1 MNPAAWAI
9 RNGRL
14 LGFVVGLLVLVGL
27 VAYTRLGQ
35 LEDPEFTVRTA
46 LVHAEY
52 PGADALRVEQE
63 VTEPLELRIQQMG
76 SLDQVQSVSRDG
88 RALLFVDIQEHRP
101 PQAMEQIWDELRQ
114 KVEAAEPDL
123 PPEVRGPFVND
134 EYGDVHALLVAL
146 TGEGY
151 DYAVLDQVADNL
163 RRELLRVN
171 GVAKV
176 EVFGAQGE
184 RVFVETSRDQI
195 AELGLHPGQVIQ
207 ALQDQ
212 NVVAPSGFVEMGS
225 RRLRIDATG
234 AFEDLEALRNL
245 AIRSPES
252 GALIYLRDFAE
263 VRRGFADPPEALL
276 RFQGRPAL
284 ALGIVPVEGAN
295 VVDLGAA
302 VKTRLQE
309 LEATL
314 PVGMAF
320 GVIADQPREV
330 QTAVGDF
337 MVNLVTAVVIV
348 IGVLLLALGLR
359 TGVIVGAGVPFTILA
374 TFIALWITGIDLH
387 RVSLG
392 ALVIVL
398 GMMVDNAIV
407 VAEMIVVRI
416 QRGMDRLEAAA
427 RTVAETA
434 WPLLAATL
442 IAVLAFSPIALTQTA
457 TGEFTRSLF
466 WVVGFSLLLSWVLA
480 ITVTPLM
487 CHHGLKAPADGGRD
501 PYGGRGYRLFR
512 RLLEG
517 VLRHR
522 RWALGGLLGVMILGL
537 AGMTLVPQIFFP
549 PAQRAQFLVDYWLP
563 EGSRIQQTAGDM
575 AVIEDWLGAQDGV
588 DSVTAFIGEG
598 APRFYLP
605 MLPENPN
612 PAFGQILVNLSD
624 EGALE
629 GVMADTG
636 AFVRERFPDA
646 EPRVRPMQLGEPVRY
661 PIQLRILGP
670 EREVLRAQGE
680 RLMARIQDM
689 PALQHVRLDWRNR
702 TPHVRVDVDQDQAR
716 RAGVTSRDIARTLDT
731 GFAGQ
736 AIGVYREGD
745 ERIPIV
751 WRFPLVERTD
761 PARVETLPVWPASGG
776 TAVPLMQ
783 VAEVSLAMDDAV
795 IWRMDRERALSLQMD
810 LVPGATA
817 HRVLQD
823 LKARLADVELPAG
836 YRLEWDGEPVEA
848 AQAQAGVLGPAPV
861 VFGLMALVLMAL
873 FNSYRRS
880 LIILLTVP
888 LGVVG
893 VALGLLLF
901 RQPFG
906 FMALLGVMSLSGMII
921 KNAIVLVEQID
932 LEAER
937 NGDRYTALVDATLSR
952 ARPVLLAAA
961 TTVLG
966 MIPLALSG
974 PFWAPMAIAIMF
986 GLALASLLTL
996 VAVPLLYAV
1005 LFRVRAGS

>member
-1 MNPAAWAI
+1 MNPAQWAI

-14 LGFVVGLLVLVGL
+14 LGFVVLLLVVVGL

-35 LEDPEFTVRTA
+35 LEDPDFTVRTA
-46 LVHAEY
+46 LVYAQY

-76 SLDQVQSVSRDG
+76 SLQQVQSVSRDG
-88 RALLFVDIQEHRP
+88 RALIFVDIQEGRP
-101 PQAMEQIWDELRQ
+101 PEAMEQIWDELRQ
-114 KVEAAEPDL
+114 KVEAAVPDL

-134 EYGDVHALLVAL
+134 EYGDVYALLLAL

-151 DYAVLDQVADNL
+151 DHAVLDEVADDV
-163 RRELLRVN
+163 RRALLRVP

-176 EVFGAQGE
+176 ELFGARGE
-184 RVFVETSRDQI
+184 RVFVETSRDRI
-195 AELGLHPGQVIQ
+195 AELGLHPGQVVQ

-212 NVVAPSGFVEMGS
+212 NGVEPSGFVEMGP
-225 RRLRIDATG
+225 RRLRMDASG
-234 AFEDLEALRNL
+234 AFDSLEALRNL
-245 AIRSPES
+245 SIRSPES
-252 GALIYLRDFAE
+252 GDLVYLRDFAQ
-263 VRRGFADPPEALL
+263 VHRGFADPPEALL
-276 RFQGRPAL
+276 RFQGQPAL

-302 VKTRLQE
+302 VKDRLQD

-314 PVGMAF
+314 PAGMAF
-320 GVIADQPREV
+320 GVIADQPRQV
-330 QTAVGDF
+330 QAAVGDF

-348 IGVLLLALGLR
+348 IGVLLLSLGLR
-359 TGVIVGAGVPFTILA
+359 TGLIVGAGVPFTILA
-374 TFIALWITGIDLH
+374 TFIAMWITGIDLH

-407 VAEMIVVRI
+407 VAEMIVVRM
-416 QRGMDRLEAAA
+416 QQGMDRLQAAA

-466 WVVGFSLLLSWVLA
+466 WVVGFSLLISWVLA

-487 CHHGLKAPADGGRD
+487 CHHGIKAPARGGGD
-501 PYGGRGYRLFR
+501 PYGGRGFALFR
-512 RLLEG
+512 RLLEA

-522 RWALGGLLGVMILGL
+522 RWALAGMLGLMILAV
-537 AGMTLVPQIFFP
+537 AGMALVPQIFFP

-563 EGSRIQQTAGDM
+563 EGSRIQQTAEDM
-575 AVIEDWLGAQDGV
+575 AEIEDWLARRDGV
-588 DSVTAFIGEG
+588 ESVAAFIGEG

-624 EGALE
+624 VKALDR
-629 GVMADTG
+629 VMAESG
-636 AFVRERFPDA
+636 AFVGGRFPDA
-646 EPRVRPMQLGEPVRY
+646 EPRIRPMQLGEPVRY
-661 PIQLRILGP
+661 PIQLRLIGP
-670 EREVLRAQGE
+670 DREVLRAQGE
-680 RLMARIQDM
+680 RLMGRIEGM
-689 PALQHVRLDWRNR
+689 PGLQHVRLDWRNR
-702 TPHVRVDVDQDQAR
+702 TPHLRVEVDQERAR
-716 RAGVTSRDIARTLDT
+716 RAGVTSRDIARALDT
-731 GFAGQ
+731 GFSGR

-751 WRFPLVERTD
+751 WRFPLAERTD
-761 PARVETLPVWPASGG
+761 PARVETMPVWPASGG
-776 TAVPLMQ
+776 AAVPLMQ

-823 LKARLADVELPAG
+823 LKARLAEVDLPAG
-836 YRLEWDGEPVEA
+836 YRLQWDGEPVEA
-848 AQAQAGVLGPAPV
+848 MEAQAGVLGPAPV
-861 VFGLMALVLMAL
+861 VFGLMALVLMAQ

-888 LGVVG
+888 LGIVG

-932 LEAER
+932 LEAGR
-937 NGDRYTALVDATLSR
+937 NGDAYSALVDAAVSR
-952 ARPVLLAAA
+952 VRPVLLAAA

-966 MIPLALSG
+966 MLPLALSG

-996 VAVPLLYAV
+996 VAVPLFYAV
-1005 LFRVRAGS
+1005 LFRVRPAS